1 MAPDADPDL
10 VRVRLTVRGIVQ
22 GVGFRPFV
30 HRLATQE
37 GLAGSVV
44 NTGAGVVIEVQGTAA
59 ALGRFN
65 RRLRDEAPPLASIL
79 GITSVLLPVADLT
92 GFVIDPSR
100 PQAGATTA
108 VPPDVAMCDD
118 CRREIRDRRDRR
130 FGYAFT
136 NCTNCGPRWTLIE
149 QLPYDRPRTS
159 MKHFPMCDACRAE
172 YDDPADRRFHAQP
185 NACPACGPRLWLRWA
200 DGDPDITDQPL
211 AAAAAALAAGWIVA
225 IRGLGGFHLAVRAD
239 DEVAVARLRERKHRA
254 AKPLALMVADLDAAR
269 ALADVAPAE
278 EAALLSAAA
287 PIVLLRR
294 RKDGAPLAP
303 SIAPGHR
310 CVGVMLASTPLH
322 LLLFDRVQELGVEA
336 LVMTSGNAA
345 DEPVCIGN
353 DEAVERLAG
362 IADAWLLHDREI
374 VRRADDSVLQVVAGA
389 HVLVRRSRGLA
400 PAPIPVDVPVTG
412 PVLAVGG
419 DLKGAVCLLK
429 GGWAFLSPHI
439 GDLEDSRTRDF
450 FHETVGGLTA
460 LLDGEPVAL
469 AHDRHPGYAGAGWAR
484 DEARRR
490 DITAV
495 GVQHHH
501 AHLVA
506 VQAEHGLRGPCVGV
520 ILDGTGYG
528 DDGAI
533 WGGELLLGDASG
545 FTRVGCLEPFPL
557 PGGDAAIRAPWRTAV
572 SCLRA
577 AGLAEGGADALAL
590 RWPFLAGRPVASLLE
605 MLDRDVSC
613 PPTTSCGRLFDAVA
627 TLAGV
632 RGEVL
637 YEAQAALE
645 LMALADAEAVA
656 AAPVLPGV
664 LEDLRRRKCGVA
676 DAPRLL
682 PVVAI
687 IRAVAARLQAG
698 DDAAMISAAF
708 HCTLID
714 MLAEAAAAAAT
725 QAGGVPI
732 VLGGGVFL
740 NELLTAGLVAR
751 LQAGGHTVYR
761 PQRVSPGDGGL
772 ALGQAVIAAHRL
784 AGGRAG

>member
-1 MAPDADPDL
+1 MEPDATPDL
-10 VRVRLTVRGIVQ
+10 VRVRITVRGIVQ

-37 GLAGSVV
+37 GLVGTVV
-44 NTGAGVVIEVQGTAA
+44 NTGAGVIIEVQGTPA

-79 GITSVLLPVADLT
+79 AVTSVLLPVTDIT
-92 GFVIDPSR
+92 GFTIDPSR
-100 PQAGATTA
+100 PQSGATTA

-149 QLPYDRPRTS
+149 KLPYDRPFTS
-159 MKHFPMCDACRAE
+159 MKRFPMCDACRAE
-172 YDDPADRRFHAQP
+172 YEDPADRRFHAQP
-185 NACPACGPRLWLRWA
+185 NACAACGPRLWLRWA
-200 DGDPDITDQPL
+200 DGDPDVTDQPL

-254 AKPLALMVADLDAAR
+254 AKPLALMVADVEAAR
-269 ALADVAPAE
+269 VLADVTADE

-294 RKDGAPLAP
+294 RKDDVPLAP
-303 SIAPGHR
+303 SVAPGHQR
-310 CVGVMLASTPLH
+310 VGVMLASTPLH
-322 LLLFDRVQELGVEA
+322 LLLFDRVRELGVES

-353 DEAVERLAG
+353 DEALERLHG
-362 IADAWLLHDREI
+362 IADAWVLHDREI
-374 VRRADDSVLQVVAGA
+374 VRRADDSVLQVIAGA
-389 HVLVRRSRGLA
+389 HLLVRRSRGFA
-400 PAPIPVDVPVTG
+400 PAPIPVEVPSTG

-419 DLKGAVCLLK
+419 DLKGTVCLLK
-429 GGWAFLSPHI
+429 DGWAFLSPHI
-439 GDLEDSRTRDF
+439 GDLEDLRTRDF
-450 FHETVGGLTA
+450 FHETVTGLSA

-469 AHDRHPGYAGAGWAR
+469 AHDLHPGYAGAGWAR
-484 DEARRR
+484 DESRRR
-490 DITAV
+490 GLPAI

-506 VQAEHGLRGPCVGV
+506 ASAEHGLRGPCLGV
-520 ILDGTGYG
+520 IMDGTGYG
-528 DDGAI
+528 DDGTI
-533 WGGELLLGDASG
+533 WGGELLLGDAAG
-545 FTRVGCLEPFPL
+545 YTRVGCFEPFPL

-577 AGLAEGGADALAL
+577 AGLAEGGADALIA
-590 RWPFLAGRPVASLLE
+590 RWPFLAGRPVEPLLE
-605 MLDRDVSC
+605 MLARDVSC
-613 PPTTSCGRLFDAVA
+613 PPTSSCGRLFDAVA
-627 TLAGV
+627 ALAGV
-632 RGEVL
+632 RSEVA

-645 LMALADAEAVA
+645 LMALVDAEAVA
-656 AAPVLPGV
+656 AAPALPGV
-664 LEDLRRRKCGVA
+664 LEDLRRRKSEAG
-676 DAPRLL
+676 APLLL
-682 PVVAI
+682 PTFAI

-698 DDAAMISAAF
+698 DDAAMISASF
-708 HCTLID
+708 HRTLID
-714 MLAEAAAAAAT
+714 LLAEAAAHLK
-725 QAGGVPI
+725 GGAPI

-740 NELLTAGLVAR
+740 NELLTGGLVTR

-761 PQRVSPGDGGL
+761 PHRVSPGDGGI

-784 AGGRAG
+784 AGGRAD